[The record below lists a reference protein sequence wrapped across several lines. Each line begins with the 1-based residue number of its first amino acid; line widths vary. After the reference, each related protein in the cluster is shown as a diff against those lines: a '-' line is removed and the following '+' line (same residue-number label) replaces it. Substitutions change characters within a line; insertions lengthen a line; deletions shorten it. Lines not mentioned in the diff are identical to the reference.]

1 MSFAWAKEKGEL
13 PPGRCTDSGF
23 GVLIITA
30 VEAEDSGT
38 YVCTVTAGTFMVKQ
52 ALELQV
58 EGWRFSSFYYKEG
71 FLDGFS
77 ISYVSHKSVLTV
89 FSHPKL
95 VLSLLV
101 LTLNAVSI
109 AWSTN

>member
-52 ALELQV
+52 ALELKV
-58 EGWRFSSFYYKEG
+58 EGWRFFSFYYKVG
-71 FLDGFS
+71 LWMAFLFPKFHTK
-77 ISYVSHKSVLTV
+77 VSLQI
-89 FSHPKL
+89 
-95 VLSLLV
+95 VLS
-101 LTLNAVSI
+101 
-109 AWSTN
+109 